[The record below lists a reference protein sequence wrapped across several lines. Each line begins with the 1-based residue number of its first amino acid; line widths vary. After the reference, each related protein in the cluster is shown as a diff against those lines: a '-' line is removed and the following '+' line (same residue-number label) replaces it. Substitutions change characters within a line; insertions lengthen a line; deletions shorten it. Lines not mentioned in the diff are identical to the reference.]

1 MRHDF
6 LLTEGRQGRSRTKRG
21 EETHQRRGQNGI
33 SGSERRQEMAF
44 PRLFPPGFTLHCGLL
59 LRSHE
64 PRTCTEETRVR
75 EQGGRREGER
85 MKMKEEKRARENWLK
100 GATRGSEMREARRA
114 RPVKMQGDKE
124 LETMKISPSFV
135 GAAVAVAGQGPA
147 VRVNGRGVATLLCS
161 VHAPGISQLADRPHV
176 PCGEA
181 IPENGRAVWVWGR

>member
-1 MRHDF
+1 
-6 LLTEGRQGRSRTKRG
+6 
-21 EETHQRRGQNGI
+21 
-33 SGSERRQEMAF
+33 
-44 PRLFPPGFTLHCGLL
+44 
-59 LRSHE
+59 
-64 PRTCTEETRVR
+64 VR

-124 LETMKISPSFV
+124 LETMKISPSSV

-161 VHAPGISQLADRPHV
+161 VHAPGISQFADRPHV
-176 PCGEA
+176 PWRRRFPRMAE
-181 IPENGRAVWVWGR
+181 R